1 MSGALGQVA
10 FFVVLI
16 LAILVH
22 EGAHYGVAKAFGFK
36 VEEFFVGFG
45 PKLWSTR
52 RGETEYGVKLLPA
65 GGYVKIAGMNP
76 FQRVAPEDL
85 PRTYPAKPAYQR
97 AVMVAAGPVTHF
109 ALALGFFGLWLGLV
123 GEPRLARVVAE
134 VPARID
140 GQPSPAHEAGLRPG
154 DVIVGIG
161 PIDHPTDEELQ
172 AYTRAHVGRPIEV
185 RVERDGRVVAVTLR
199 PVWDEIDGE
208 RVARIGVLLD
218 LVEVGRDRA
227 GPVAAVVRG
236 AGLVGRSVA
245 VTVRSLGE
253 IFGPRGVRRV
263 FELLFTEAPRAPTDP
278 VSPIGV
284 GRAVGETAS
293 AGLFGDVLY
302 VFGAVNVFIGV
313 LNLIPLPP
321 FDGGHLAVLA
331 VEKVRGRRI
340 DPRKLVPIS
349 AAVAAFLILFGL
361 SVVYLDLV
369 KPVRLLP

>member
-1 MSGALGQVA
+1 MSGALGQAA

-52 RGETEYGVKLLPA
+52 RGDTEYGVKLIPA

-85 PRTYPAKPAYQR
+85 PRTYAAKPAHQR
-97 AVMVAAGPVTHF
+97 ALMVLAGPVTHF
-109 ALALGFFGLWLGLV
+109 ALALAFFGLWLGLV
-123 GEPRLARVVAE
+123 GEPRLARVVAS
-134 VPARID
+134 VPRTID
-140 GQPSPAHEAGLRPG
+140 GRPSPAYEAGLRPG

-161 PIDHPTDEELQ
+161 PIDRPTDAQFQ
-172 AYTRAHVGRPIEV
+172 AYTRAHVGRPVEV
-185 RVERDGRVVAVTLR
+185 RVEREGRVLAFTLR

-218 LVEVGRDRA
+218 LVEVGRERA
-227 GPVAAVVRG
+227 GPIEAIGRG
-236 AGLVGRSVA
+236 ARLVGESVA
-245 VTVRSLGE
+245 VTVRSLGD
-253 IFGPRGVRRV
+253 IFGPRGIGRV
-263 FELLFTEAPRAPTDP
+263 FELLFTDAPRATTDP

-293 AGLFGDVLY
+293 AGLFGDALY

-340 DPRKLVPIS
+340 DPRKLVPLT
-349 AAVAAFLILFGL
+349 AAVATFLILFGL